1 MQIQFNSNEEST
13 NHLYDRKYLQKV
25 CPSTLVDLLKASHW
39 RYQNVVLPKIEQS
52 FIGLIKMFP
61 ETPSLVV
68 IFKVFVKFEIA
79 LNFHISLEEEI
90 IFKEYLIQNE
100 PKNFRND
107 ISHEEEE
114 PFISEI
120 IYLIKKE
127 KCVRNPFC
135 RILIPFYTKSGHLV
149 YHFWFLSNLKIS
161 VCALC
166 WNKRHLIQFMS

>member
-127 KCVRNPFC
+127 KCVGNPFC
-135 RILIPFYTKSGHLV
+135 RILIQQLEKFDKELKNHAWIEENIIHKKIRDLDVKSARTI
-149 YHFWFLSNLKIS
+149 K
-161 VCALC
+161 
-166 WNKRHLIQFMS
+166 